1 MLLMH
6 CTAPHI
12 AHHCRMLFNNALC
25 PTPNRARNP
34 NVSLQPAMRPNTEYT
49 ARSSSI
55 ERASPPHFQT
65 PMLWCFV
72 CVDPAES
79 CALCVAA
86 GAERCTA
93 GSFAPATSSAYTMSD
108 STGARLVPALC
119 TCGAWTAIASC
130 RCCTSC
136 PALAKYSCSKGACGL
151 LKLGSRCCIGAT
163 SSGLV
168 VAGLYGAEAA
178 NSSWWRKA

>member
-1 MLLMH
+1 MH
-6 CTAPHI
+6 CTSHRTPLPYTCQQCTVSNTQAHATQMCHCSLRCGPRQREHI
-12 AHHCRMLFNNALC
+12 AR
-25 PTPNRARNP
+25 R
-34 NVSLQPAMRPNTEYT
+34 
-49 ARSSSI
+49 SSI

-65 PMLWCFV
+65 PMLWCCV

-119 TCGAWTAIASC
+119 TCGAWPAIASC

-136 PALAKYSCSKGACGL
+136 PALAKYSCSNGACGL
-151 LKLGSRCCIGAT
+151 LKLGSRCCMGAT